1 MHSMEIPEHI
11 IEKAFELKSKKS
23 LNSELKK
30 ELKKLQALSIEEILF
45 DEKKIKIDSKIRGI
59 HYKLFSYSSEPK
71 LQDVHKIINTLNE
84 FLIEGIEK
92 NDSKSIL
99 IFIYANC
106 YFMINPKWFLNQG
119 KTINLS
125 KRKVS
130 KTIFDL
136 LAKVN
141 FTTSTRGDAPRN
153 EITLLQNYNIG
164 ISESNLKKVYDFVN
178 AIERSGRGF
187 HINYILERV
196 CWFMFYLNNRL
207 YLKLINNLSKPEE
220 FIFFFQSLNE
230 KELIKIA
237 NTKSITNIW
246 ANYEIIRQIL
256 KRENRNKTNN
266 FKLRKSIISRLNEIK
281 QYDFEFL
288 KQVISI
294 SERSELFNVSLGCF
308 LTKISSLELEE
319 IVEKVFTI
327 DKHSFKGEAK
337 FCLLKDFAKNSNNS
351 QLNHFLKEIYTK
363 WESFFEVQFR
373 DESFYSNQLI
383 LTDYSEF
390 IVEYFVELKT
400 DIEVIESVN
409 ELLDKISN
417 IDSFWFKNSVNQIS
431 HFYLYLS
438 KLYLL
443 SYAFKLKKINTSIK
457 IDFMS
462 IKNDPIIISKFD
474 KDDNLENYLSII
486 NENLSI

>member
-11 IEKAFELKSKKS
+11 IKKAFELKSKKS
-23 LNSELKK
+23 LNPELKK

-45 DEKKIKIDSKIRGI
+45 DEKKIKIDSKIRSI
-59 HYKLFSYSSEPK
+59 YYKLFSYSSEPK

-106 YFMINPKWFLNQG
+106 YFIINPKWFLNQE
-119 KTINLS
+119 KIINLS

-130 KTIFDL
+130 KTIFNL
-136 LAKVN
+136 LTKVN
-141 FTTSTRGDAPRN
+141 FTTSTSSDAPRN

-164 ISESNLKKVYDFVN
+164 FSESNLKKVYDFVN
-178 AIERSGRGF
+178 ALEMGGRGF

-196 CWFMFYLNNRL
+196 CGFMYYLNNRL

-237 NTKSITNIW
+237 NTKSISNIW

-256 KRENRNKTNN
+256 KIEDRKTTNN
-266 FKLRKSIISRLNEIK
+266 FKLRTSIISRLNEIK

-294 SERSELFNVSLGCF
+294 SERSKLFNNSLGCF

-319 IVEKVFTI
+319 IIEEVFTI

-337 FCLLKDFAKNSNNS
+337 FCLLKDFAKNSDNS
-351 QLNHFLKEIYTK
+351 QLNHLLKVIYTK

-373 DESFYSNQLI
+373 DENFYSNQLV

-400 DIEVIESVN
+400 DIEVIESIK
-409 ELLDKISN
+409 ELLDKILN
-417 IDSFWFKNSVNQIS
+417 INTFWFKSSVNQIS

-438 KLYLL
+438 ELYLL
-443 SYAFKLKKINTSIK
+443 SYAFKLKKINPSITINF
-457 IDFMS
+457 IDV
-462 IKNDPIIISKFD
+462 KEDPIIISKFN
-474 KDDNLENYLSII
+474 KDGNLLNYLNII